1 MDSKLAG
8 LLGMAKRAGKVQVG
22 FDETVTQ
29 VRKGKAYLVVMAS
42 DLSPKSEKEWRF
54 ATKDHP
60 AAVRRIPLDKTELAH
75 ALGLARETGLAAV
88 CDEGFAK
95 AIAAKCPEDKED

>member
-1 MDSKLAG
+1 MNDRFAG
-8 LLGMAKRAGKVQVG
+8 LLGLAKRAGKVAVG
-22 FDETVTQ
+22 FDETVSQ
-29 VRKGKAYLVVMAS
+29 VKKRKAFLVLLAT
-42 DLSPKSEKEWRF
+42 DLSPKSAKEWRY

-60 AAVRRIPLDKTELAH
+60 AVVRRIPLGKTELAH
-75 ALGLARETGLAAV
+75 VLGLARETGLAAV